1 MDEIFNLFKQ
11 KDKRQKIEK
20 YKIDKYFFDNYLK
33 VVLKLFKNKE
43 SLELWNINIPV
54 DSLTYIYSL
63 TKFSKKYKYSLF
75 FFTNNIEAKNTLSFN
90 FNYGAYYIFIIL
102 LKLQYNNIFFPV
114 DMVYYSKLKTNN
126 LTVNISSYTTNNYYK
141 FLFNFSNKPLN
152 LQSISNIYS
161 SFTWVEREL
170 SESNNIN
177 FLNLKDS
184 RRLLSDYNLFKTD
197 TNSYNT
203 NSYNILTQDIYIVN

>member
-63 TKFSKKYKYSLF
+63 TKFSKKY
-75 FFTNNIEAKNTLSFN
+75 
-90 FNYGAYYIFIIL
+90 IIL
-102 LKLQYNNIFFPV
+102 
-114 DMVYYSKLKTNN
+114 
-126 LTVNISSYTTNNYYK
+126 
-141 FLFNFSNKPLN
+141 
-152 LQSISNIYS
+152 
-161 SFTWVEREL
+161 
-170 SESNNIN
+170 
-177 FLNLKDS
+177 
-184 RRLLSDYNLFKTD
+184 
-197 TNSYNT
+197 
-203 NSYNILTQDIYIVN
+203 